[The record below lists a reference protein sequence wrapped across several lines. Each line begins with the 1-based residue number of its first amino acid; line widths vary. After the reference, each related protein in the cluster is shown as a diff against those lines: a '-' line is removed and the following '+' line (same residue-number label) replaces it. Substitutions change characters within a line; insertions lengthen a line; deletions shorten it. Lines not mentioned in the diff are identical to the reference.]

1 MDHVSEST
9 KAIMREFKSK
19 VHISLGKRMDDDDK
33 KLFVLASSL
42 DVRWKSTDFVLTTVD
57 EFVAAIDDF
66 ETRISQKS
74 LTSRVQSQLREVD
87 AAPLEGAQLMKN
99 QFQALFGRI
108 LNGSQPHS
116 AVSTESKLREELN
129 VFIALPS
136 LSSKELTS
144 AEQFD
149 VLKWWKDRKSIY
161 PLLSAVAK
169 KLFSILASASSSESP
184 FSTTGNIVTAL
195 RSTIAPQNVD
205 MVLFLHANT
214 PSNFDHIEK
223 EGLVR

>member
-1 MDHVSEST
+1 MIAST
-9 KAIMREFKSK
+9 GAPPPNTHTHMYGTSAWSTASCVRSYRSSVA
-19 VHISLGKRMDDDDK
+19 VHRATEPVNPVDD
-33 KLFVLASSL
+33 
-42 DVRWKSTDFVLTTVD
+42 
-57 EFVAAIDDF
+57 
-66 ETRISQKS
+66 
-74 LTSRVQSQLREVD
+74 
-87 AAPLEGAQLMKN
+87 
-99 QFQALFGRI
+99 I
-108 LNGSQPHS
+108 LP
-116 AVSTESKLREELN
+116 VEELN
-129 VFIALPS
+129 VFIALPP
-136 LSSKELTS
+136 LSTKELTN
-144 AEQFD
+144 AEQFN
-149 VLKWWKDRKSIY
+149 VLKWWKDRNSIY